1 MSIFLLQIYF
11 KVFFLDELLK
21 PIFSNYFFDSNP
33 DTISS
38 YLISL
43 YETEAIVCS
52 IMCDEII
59 IRKKNYVLLIRIGY
73 LVKAVCSIA
82 IVLSFCYKHVLFIFV
97 TNILISLYF
106 SFVLS
111 ALFGAQHPTHSPR
124 ATDFVLSCLVCGF
137 IPHLQWSW
145 MSFIDW
151 FWTIL
156 MN

>member
-11 KVFFLDELLK
+11 RVFFLDELLK
-21 PIFSNYFFDSNP
+21 PIFSKYFFDSNP

-59 IRKKNYVLLIRIGY
+59 IRMKNYVLLVRIGY

-82 IVLSFCYKHVLFIFV
+82 IVLSFCYKYVLFIFV
-97 TNILISLYF
+97 TNILISLYS

-137 IPHLQWSW
+137 IPQLQ
-145 MSFIDW
+145 
-151 FWTIL
+151 
-156 MN
+156 